1 MARLLQKPKEEY
13 LNHLRNQIN
22 KKFPSKI
29 SSISGCDLLIA
40 DIYSKT
46 QHLLSIDTI
55 KRLLILK
62 KSSSLPSVFT
72 LDVCAQYLDYHDWE
86 NFVKSYLEQ
95 SVFYQKTLL
104 INIIED
110 RKSFDDILTYI
121 NDDLKST
128 DLFENFNK
136 ILLYKAQVE
145 DEVFFKR
152 IFEFHNIF
160 EYNELHKYDIYY
172 TIHILGSLCTKYDWL
187 KAIAITHYHNISFD
201 ENYFV
206 EWLVVPDK
214 DYYFPLLENYY
225 KANEDTKSAA
235 VFYHLIQCTYLAE
248 QQEWGTFEDHF
259 KQVIPLLVS
268 TFSFNSILKMRWLG
282 IQLYHDSHFNNGDL
296 QKSIIKR
303 IFSAS
308 YINEKDN
315 GNSITAIFIISNYL
329 THLELYDVIIELYEQ
344 KCLKRTSLLGHWG
357 YLNLNQ
363 LNVHYA
369 LALLKTG
376 KNQEAKLIF
385 DKIKHHQFDLNF
397 KTRMLALYDVLV
409 KELK

>member
-1 MARLLQKPKEEY
+1 MARLIQKPKEEY
-13 LNHLRNQIN
+13 LNHLRNQMY

-29 SSISGCDLLIA
+29 STILGCELLIA

-55 KRLLILK
+55 KRLLVLK
-62 KSSSLPSVFT
+62 KSNSLPSIFT

-86 NFVKSYLEQ
+86 DFVKSYLEQ

-110 RKSFDDILTYI
+110 RKSFEDILNYI

-136 ILLYKAQVE
+136 IVLYKAQVE

-172 TIHILGSLCTKYDWL
+172 TIHLLGSLCSKYDWL
-187 KAIAITHYHNISFD
+187 KAIAITHYYNLSYD

-206 EWLVVPDK
+206 EWLVIPDK
-214 DYYFPLLENYY
+214 DYYFPLLDNYY
-225 KANEDTKSAA
+225 KANGDIKSVA

-248 QQEWGTFEDHF
+248 HQKWDTFEDHF

-282 IQLYHDSHFNNGDL
+282 IQLYHDSHFNNGEL
-296 QKSIIKR
+296 QENIIKR
-303 IFSAS
+303 ILSAS
-308 YINEKDN
+308 QINDKDN

-344 KCLKRTSLLGHWG
+344 KCVHRTFLLGHWG
-357 YLNLNQ
+357 DLNFNQ

-376 KNQEAKLIF
+376 KKEEAKLIF
-385 DKIKHHQFDLNF
+385 NKIKQQQFDLNF
-397 KTRMLALYDVLV
+397 KTRILAIYDVLV
-409 KELK
+409 KEFN